1 MGPHPVA
8 QSRPLHLIMAK
19 GLNRQAPGLR
29 LFKAPRLA
37 ASNMSTNRRMKS
49 KGGRRNKSRAPHKGV
64 KRAGS
69 KRKYRKTGLKSRK
82 RSDEAHRTY
91 RSNL

>member
-1 MGPHPVA
+1 
-8 QSRPLHLIMAK
+8 
-19 GLNRQAPGLR
+19 
-29 LFKAPRLA
+29 
-37 ASNMSTNRRMKS
+37 MSTNRRMKS